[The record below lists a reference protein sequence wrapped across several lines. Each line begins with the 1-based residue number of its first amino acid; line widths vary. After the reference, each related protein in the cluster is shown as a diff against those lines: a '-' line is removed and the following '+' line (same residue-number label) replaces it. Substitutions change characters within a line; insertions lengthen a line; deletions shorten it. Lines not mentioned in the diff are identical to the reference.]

1 MTALW
6 YLSRA
11 TGVVSLVL
19 LTLVVLLGVTV
30 NRQGRLP
37 GLPRFAVAGLHRNA
51 ALLSVSLL
59 VVHVGTAVYDPYVT
73 IRWVD
78 ALVPFVSSYRPFWLG
93 LGAFAVDLLLA
104 VILTSLLRLSI
115 PRRAWRATHWLAYA
129 AWPVALVH
137 GLGTGPDL
145 RTGSLMLLTVGCA
158 ALVGAAVAWR
168 LGDRAA
174 ALPPETRAA
183 ALLRAMRRPSRPV
196 PARPAD
202 TSRTR

>member
-51 ALLSVSLL
+51 ALLAVSLL

-145 RTGSLMLLTVGCA
+145 RTGSL
-158 ALVGAAVAWR
+158 
-168 LGDRAA
+168 
-174 ALPPETRAA
+174 
-183 ALLRAMRRPSRPV
+183 
-196 PARPAD
+196 
-202 TSRTR
+202 